1 MNLFRESF
9 LLFSL
14 NLLDALLTIIWVRN
28 GVATEGNFLM
38 APLLEIGDLTFLG
51 AKLAMGTFATFV
63 FLRFG
68 GGSRIAKFGIS
79 LALAI
84 YISLMGLHFITGL
97 SAAGLIS

>member
-28 GVATEGNFLM
+28 GVATEGNYIM
-38 APLLEIGDLTFLG
+38 ARLLEVGDLTFLG
-51 AKLAMGTFATFV
+51 AKLAIGTFAALV

-68 GGSRIAKFGIS
+68 GENRIAKYGVT
-79 LALAI
+79 LALAV
-84 YISLMGLHFITGL
+84 YISLMGIHFITGL
-97 SAAGLIS
+97 SAAGVLR

>member
-1 MNLFRESF
+1 
-9 LLFSL
+9 
-14 NLLDALLTIIWVRN
+14 
-28 GVATEGNFLM
+28 
-38 APLLEIGDLTFLG
+38 
-51 AKLAMGTFATFV
+51 LAMGTFAAFV